1 MKLKKTI
8 YSKFYFSKLM
18 IMRKILGFSYIS
30 SEITNCRS
38 LLLNKYLTRFGA
50 KLGTGIN
57 FKDKLLID
65 NAEKDFCNLEIG
77 NKCYIG
83 KNVFFDLAD
92 KVILEDE
99 SVISANVTIL
109 SHSDCGDRAMSKW
122 YPRVQKP
129 VRIGSGS
136 WIGAGAVILT
146 GVELGRCCVVAA
158 GSVVTGSFPDRSV
171 VAGVPAKLIKTLE
184 NNA

>member
-1 MKLKKTI
+1 MKLKKI
-8 YSKFYFSKLM
+8 IQSKLYFTK
-18 IMRKILGFSYIS
+18 ICFIRQILGFSYIA

-38 LLLNKYLTRFGA
+38 FLLNKYLTRFGA
-50 KLGTGIN
+50 KLGKGIN

-65 NAEKDFCNLEIG
+65 NAKKDFSNLEIG

-99 SVISANVTIL
+99 CVISANVTIL
-109 SHSDCGDRAMSKW
+109 SHSDCGARAMSKW

-129 VRIGSGS
+129 VKIGFGS

-158 GSVVTGSFPDRSV
+158 GSVVTKSFPSHSV
-171 VAGVPAKLIKTLE
+171 VAGVPARLIKTLE
-184 NNA
+184 DHA